1 MLNAFTI
8 GIIVVAYSF
17 DFFNGFHD
25 AANSITTVIA
35 TRVLSPFAAV
45 SMAAFFNF
53 VAFLIFG
60 VAVAKTIGSGIV
72 TPAIIDENVI
82 LGALVGA
89 IAWDI
94 ITWYVGLPT
103 SSSHALIGGLIGA
116 GVMNAVDCGLMRGN
130 CSCIFTHPASR
141 RLIYH
146 DTKNEDFQFLLS
158 LRPYPL

>member
-1 MLNAFTI
+1 
-8 GIIVVAYSF
+8 
-17 DFFNGFHD
+17 
-25 AANSITTVIA
+25 
-35 TRVLSPFAAV
+35 
-45 SMAAFFNF
+45 MAAFFNF

-103 SSSHALIGGLIGA
+103 SSSH
-116 GVMNAVDCGLMRGN
+116 GN
-130 CSCIFTHPASR
+130 C
-141 RLIYH
+141 
-146 DTKNEDFQFLLS
+146 
-158 LRPYPL
+158 